1 MIGLTGKTLDR
12 YVLGQRVGKG
22 GMADVYLGYDP
33 YFQRAVA
40 IKIFKQDN
48 DDMLQ
53 RFMRE
58 AKLMAALRHPH
69 LMPIYDTGESEVDG
83 LTRYYIVMPFIDGG
97 TLGMRIRHSA
107 LAPEE
112 ASGYL
117 LDIASALDY
126 IHQHG
131 IIHRDIKSTNVL
143 LSTDDLC
150 YLSDLGVARL
160 LNDVYTLTST
170 GNVLGTVDYIAPE
183 LFIGNNKAN
192 ARSDIYSLGVLLF
205 EMVTGQR
212 PFASEN
218 QVALASMHVNDAPP
232 LARALVPTISPAIER
247 VLSEALEKDPDRRF
261 PSATAMADAFYRA
274 TKMPHSFMLASQ
286 VSPGTAEQILASAI
300 EKPDQLTTKKDVQA
314 PITSDFQVSAGRQ
327 ADKKISQQLTP
338 LPSSTT
344 PVRAHRWKRML
355 TPLLVALLFAI
366 AVPAAWV
373 LGQMQTATPS
383 VIIRPA
389 DAGIATNTSKI
400 RIGTVTN
407 KPKVVPN
414 TTPGQSTTPA
424 PSLSSTPVI
433 SPTALPSPSPTA
445 GPSQSNSSSV
455 KSTTTPAFPGNLIQ
469 DLSYEMQTSNQ
480 VAPPWSSV
488 GNATIELNA
497 HHARSGE
504 NDVHLSSVN
513 FAWTDASQLVNIKPN
528 TTYTLSAYIY
538 TSGNLDANLALFD
551 VLAVAGP
558 NLAEVHFG
566 PSPSGYSLISLTFNS
581 GPYSAVNVRVGFSGM
596 ANTWLQADDWYLHS

>member
-1 MIGLTGKTLDR
+1 MIGLAGKTLDR

-69 LMPIYDTGESEVDG
+69 LMPIYDTGVSEVDG

-107 LAPEE
+107 LSPDE

-117 LDIASALDY
+117 LDIATALDY

-183 LFIGNNKAN
+183 LFIGNNKADT
-192 ARSDIYSLGVLLF
+192 RSDIYSLGVLLF

-212 PFASEN
+212 PFAAEN

-232 LARALVPTISPAIER
+232 LARALVPTVSPAIER
-247 VLSEALEKDPDRRF
+247 VLSEALEKDPERRF
-261 PSATAMADAFYRA
+261 PTATAMADAFYRA
-274 TKMPHSFMLASQ
+274 TKMQHGFIPAVQMISA
-286 VSPGTAEQILASAI
+286 TAEQVPDSTL
-300 EKPDQLTTKKDVQA
+300 EVRDQLTAKKVVRTPTTA
-314 PITSDFQVSAGRQ
+314 DFQVSAGRQ
-327 ADKKISQQLTP
+327 ADEKVDQQLTP
-338 LPSSTT
+338 IPPSAPIPT
-344 PVRAHRWKRML
+344 RKRIRIL

-366 AVPAAWV
+366 AVPAAWL
-373 LGQMQTATPS
+373 LGQMQTAPPS

-389 DAGIATNTSKI
+389 DSGIGTKTSTVTTNTVTDKPAVVQSK
-400 RIGTVTN
+400 
-407 KPKVVPN
+407 K
-414 TTPGQSTTPA
+414 STTPA
-424 PSLSSTPVI
+424 PSFSSTPAI
-433 SPTALPSPSPTA
+433 SPAALPSPSPTA
-445 GPSQSNSSSV
+445 GLPPSNPASPKSAIPQS
-455 KSTTTPAFPGNLIQ
+455 FPGNLIQ
-469 DLSYEMQTSNQ
+469 DPGYEMQTSSQ

-488 GNATIELNA
+488 GNATIELNSQQ
-497 HHARSGE
+497 ARSGA
-504 NDVHLSSVN
+504 NDVRITP
-513 FAWTDASQLVNIKPN
+513 AIDYGWTDVSQIVNVQPN
-528 TTYTLSAYIY
+528 TTYTLSVYIH
-538 TSGNLDANLALFD
+538 TSNGINMNFTIFD
-551 VLAVAGP
+551 VIGVYGS
-558 NLAEVHFG
+558 NLAEVHFA
-566 PSPSGYSLISLTFNS
+566 PSPSGYNLISLTFNS
-581 GPYSAVNVRVGFSGM
+581 GSYNAVNVRIGFSGM
-596 ANTWLQADDWYLHS
+596 KNMWLQADDWYLHS